1 MKDGYR
7 VVDADAHVIEPDDL
21 WARYFDPSLR
31 ERAPRHLNRA
41 FAIQVDGVPIN
52 TPADW
57 ETETSAEQTARR
69 DERISAT
76 FRELFPAAYERG
88 FDAVAQLADMDIE
101 GVDLAFLYP
110 SYGLFAT
117 ASSELDPVIAAATC
131 RAYNNW
137 LADFCGGDRN
147 RLHGVGMLALQDPD
161 AAAAE
166 VLRAHDD
173 LGFRAV
179 FARPNP
185 ICGRNLDDPAYEPV
199 WKALSERQMTLG
211 LHEGGMPP
219 LPQAGSDRL
228 TNAEQKHICSHPM
241 EQMVAAVSLI
251 YGGVLE
257 RFPGLNV
264 AFLEAGCGWVPF
276 WLERM
281 DDHYEKG
288 IARDF
293 GAANDLT
300 RLPSEYFARQC
311 YVSADADEGMLAPVI
326 ELLGD
331 ERIVF
336 STDYPHPDSKYPHA
350 VESFLA
356 LPGVSDDSKRRILWD
371 NALSLYGMH

>member
-21 WARYFDPSLR
+21 WARYFDASLR

-76 FRELFPAAYERG
+76 FRELFPDAYDRS
-88 FDAVAQLADMDIE
+88 FDSVAQLADMDVE

-117 ASSELDPVIAAATC
+117 ASSELDPLIAAATC

-137 LADFCGGDRN
+137 LADFCGGDRD
-147 RLHGVGMLALQDPD
+147 RLHGVGMIALQDPD

-166 VLRAHDD
+166 VLRVHDD

-185 ICGRNLDDPAYEPV
+185 ICDRNLDDPAYEPV

-257 RFPGLNV
+257 RFPGLRV

-288 IARDF
+288 RARDF

-300 RLPSEYFARQC
+300 RPPSEYFARQC
-311 YVSADADEGMLAPVI
+311 YVSADADEAMLAPVI

-371 NALSLYGMH
+371 NALALYGMH

>member
-21 WARYFDPSLR
+21 WARYFEESLR
-31 ERAPRHLNRA
+31 DRAPRHLNRA
-41 FAIQVDGVPIN
+41 FAIQVDGVSIN

-57 ETETSAEQTARR
+57 ETDTSAEQTARR

-76 FRELFPAAYERG
+76 FAELFPAAYERG
-88 FDAVAQLADMDIE
+88 FDAVAQLADMDVE

-110 SYGLFAT
+110 SFGLFAT
-117 ASSELDPVIAAATC
+117 ASSELDPAIATATC
-131 RAYNNW
+131 HAYNNW
-137 LADFCGGDRN
+137 LADFCAADGD
-147 RLHGVGMLALQDPD
+147 RLHGVGMIALQDPD
-161 AAAAE
+161 AAAVE
-166 VLRAHDD
+166 VLRVHDD

-199 WKALSERQMTLG
+199 WKALSERQMTIG

-257 RFPGLNV
+257 RFPGLQV

-288 IARDF
+288 LARDF

-300 RLPSEYFARQC
+300 RPPSEYFARQC
-311 YVSADADEGMLAPVI
+311 YVSADADEAMLAPVI
-326 ELLGD
+326 ALLGD

-371 NALSLYGMH
+371 NARALYGMR

>member
-21 WARYFDPSLR
+21 WARYFEESLR
-31 ERAPRHLNRA
+31 DRAPRHLNRA
-41 FAIQVDGVPIN
+41 FAIQVDGLSIN

-57 ETETSAEQTARR
+57 ETDTSAEQTARR

-76 FRELFPAAYERG
+76 FAELFPAAYERG
-88 FDAVAQLADMDIE
+88 FDAVAQLADMDVE

-110 SYGLFAT
+110 SFGLFAT
-117 ASSELDPVIAAATC
+117 ASSELDPAIATATC
-131 RAYNNW
+131 HAYNNW
-137 LADFCGGDRN
+137 LADFCAADGD
-147 RLHGVGMLALQDPD
+147 RLHGVGMIALQDP
-161 AAAAE
+161 AAAAVE
-166 VLRAHDD
+166 VLRVHDD

-199 WKALSERQMTLG
+199 WKALSERQMTIG

-257 RFPGLNV
+257 RFPGLQV

-288 IARDF
+288 LARDF

-300 RLPSEYFARQC
+300 RPPSEYFARQC
-311 YVSADADEGMLAPVI
+311 YVSADADEAMLAPVI
-326 ELLGD
+326 ALLGD

-350 VESFLA
+350 VVSFLA

-371 NALSLYGMH
+371 NALALYGMH

>member
-1 MKDGYR
+1 MKHDFR
-7 VVDADAHVIEPDDL
+7 VIDADAHVIEPDDL
-21 WARYFDPSLR
+21 WSRYFDPELMH
-31 ERAPRHLNRA
+31 RAPRHLNRA
-41 FAIQVDGVPIN
+41 FAIEVDGHAIN

-57 ETETSAEQTARR
+57 EPGNTSEQTARR

-76 FRELFPAAYERG
+76 FAELFPRAYARG
-88 FDAVAQLADMDIE
+88 FDAVAQLADMDVE

-110 SYGLFAT
+110 SFGLFAT
-117 ASSELDPVIAAATC
+117 ASNELDPVIADATC

-137 LADFCGGDRN
+137 LADFCRGDRD
-147 RLHGVGMLALQDPD
+147 RLFGVGMLALQDPER
-161 AAAAE
+161 AAAE
-166 VLRAHDD
+166 ARRVHDE

-185 ICGRNLDDPAYEPV
+185 IHGRNLDDPAYDPV
-199 WKALSERQMTLG
+199 WRTLSEAQMTIG

-219 LPQAGSDRL
+219 LPQVGSDRL

-257 RFPGLNV
+257 RFPDLRV

-288 IARDF
+288 LVRDF
-293 GAANDLT
+293 GASNDLT
-300 RLPSEYFARQC
+300 MLPSEYFARQC
-311 YVSADADEGMLAPVI
+311 FVSTDADEPMLEHVI
-326 ELLGD
+326 ALLGD
-331 ERIVF
+331 DHIVF
-336 STDYPHPDSKYPHA
+336 STDYPHPDSKFPQS
-350 VESFLA
+350 VDSFLK
-356 LPGVSDDSKRRILWD
+356 LDGVSDDSKRRILWD
-371 NALSLYGMH
+371 NARNLYNLD

>member
-1 MKDGYR
+1 VRDGYR

-21 WARYFDPSLR
+21 WARYFEPTLR
-31 ERAPRHLNRA
+31 DRAPRHLNRA

-57 ETETSAEQTARR
+57 ETDTSAEQTARR

-76 FRELFPAAYERG
+76 FAELFPTAYARG
-88 FDAVAQLADMDIE
+88 FDAVAQLADMDLE

-117 ASSELDPVIAAATC
+117 ASNALDPTIASATC
-131 RAYNNW
+131 RAYNSW
-137 LADFCGGDRN
+137 LADFCGGDRE
-147 RLHGVGMLALQDPD
+147 RLHGVGMIALQDPD

-166 VLRAHDD
+166 ALRVHDD

-185 ICGRNLDDPAYEPV
+185 IGGRNLDDPAYEPV
-199 WKALSERQMTLG
+199 WKALSERHMAIG

-228 TNAEQKHICSHPM
+228 SNAEQKHICSHPM

-257 RFPGLNV
+257 RFPGLQV

-288 IARDF
+288 LTRDF
-293 GAANDLT
+293 GAANDLAMP
-300 RLPSEYFARQC
+300 PSEYFARQC
-311 YVSADADEGMLAPVI
+311 YVSADADEAMLAPVI

-371 NALSLYGMH
+371 NALTLYGMQ

>member
-1 MKDGYR
+1 MRNGMR
-7 VVDADAHVIEPDDL
+7 IVDADAHVIEPHAL
-21 WARYFDPSLR
+21 WHDYLDPSLR
-31 ERAPRHLNRA
+31 DRAPRAVGLT
-41 FAIQVDGVPIN
+41 FGFEF
-52 TPADW
+52 
-57 ETETSAEQTARR
+57 ETFSVNLPGQWLPGGSPEDVARMS
-69 DERISAT
+69 ERIQAT
-76 FRELFPAAYERG
+76 YQELFPQAYAQGFAAP
-88 FDAVAQLADMDIE
+88 AQLVDMDRE
-101 GVDLAFLYP
+101 GVDVAFLYP
-110 SYGLFAT
+110 SFGLFAT
-117 ASSELDPVIAAATC
+117 ASSELDPEIAAATC

-137 LADFCGGDRN
+137 LADFCGGDRE
-147 RLHGVGMLALQDPD
+147 RLHGVGMIALQDPD

-166 VLRAHDD
+166 VLRVHDD
-173 LGFRAV
+173 LGFRGV

-185 ICGRNLDDPAYEPV
+185 ICNRNLDDPAYEPI

-257 RFPGLNV
+257 RFPGVQV

-288 IARDF
+288 LARDF

-300 RLPSEYFARQC
+300 MPPSEYFARQC
-311 YVSADADEGMLAPVI
+311 FVSADADEAMLAPVI
-326 ELLGD
+326 DLLGD

-371 NALSLYGMH
+371 NALALYGMQ

>member
-1 MKDGYR
+1 VKDGYR

-21 WARYFDPSLR
+21 WARYFDASLR
-31 ERAPRHLNRA
+31 DRAPRHLNRA

-117 ASSELDPVIAAATC
+117 ASNELDPVIAAATC
-131 RAYNNW
+131 RAYNDW
-137 LADFCGGDRN
+137 LADFCGGDRE
-147 RLHGVGMLALQDPD
+147 RLHGVGMIALQDPD

-166 VLRAHDD
+166 VLRVHDD

-185 ICGRNLDDPAYEPV
+185 IAGRNLDDPAYESV

-257 RFPGLNV
+257 RFPGLQV

-288 IARDF
+288 LARDF

-300 RLPSEYFARQC
+300 MPPSEYFARQC
-311 YVSADADEGMLAPVI
+311 YVSADADEAMLAPVI
-326 ELLGD
+326 ALLGD

-371 NALSLYGMH
+371 NALALYGMH

>member
-21 WARYFDPSLR
+21 WTRYIDESLR
-31 ERAPRHLNRA
+31 RRAPRHLNRA
-41 FAIQVDGVPIN
+41 FAIEVDGLPIN

-76 FRELFPAAYERG
+76 FAELFPAAYARG
-88 FDAVAQLADMDIE
+88 FDAVAQLTDMDVE

-110 SYGLFAT
+110 SYGLFAV
-117 ASSELDPVIAAATC
+117 ASSDLDPVIAAATC

-137 LADFCGGDRN
+137 LADFCGGDRE
-147 RLHGVGMLALQDPD
+147 RLHGVGMIALQDPD

-166 VLRAHDD
+166 VLRVHDE

-185 ICGRNLDDPAYEPV
+185 ICGRNLDDSAYEPV
-199 WKALSERQMTLG
+199 WKALSERRMTLG

-257 RFPGLNV
+257 RFPALQV

-288 IARDF
+288 LARDF

-300 RLPSEYFARQC
+300 RPPSEYFASQC
-311 YVSADADEGMLAPVI
+311 YVAADADEAMLAPVI

-371 NALSLYGMH
+371 NALALYGMQ

>member
-21 WARYFDPSLR
+21 WARYFEESLR
-31 ERAPRHLNRA
+31 DRAPRHLNRA
-41 FAIQVDGVPIN
+41 FAIQVDGLSIN

-57 ETETSAEQTARR
+57 ETDTSAEQTARR

-76 FRELFPAAYERG
+76 FAELFPAAYERG
-88 FDAVAQLADMDIE
+88 FDAVAQLADMDVE

-110 SYGLFAT
+110 SFGLFAT
-117 ASSELDPVIAAATC
+117 ASSELDPAIATATC
-131 RAYNNW
+131 HAYNNW
-137 LADFCGGDRN
+137 LADFCAADGD
-147 RLHGVGMLALQDPD
+147 RLHGVGMIALQDPD
-161 AAAAE
+161 AAAVE
-166 VLRAHDD
+166 VLRVHDD

-199 WKALSERQMTLG
+199 WKALSERQMTIG

-257 RFPGLNV
+257 RFPGLQV

-288 IARDF
+288 LARDF

-300 RLPSEYFARQC
+300 RPPSEYFARQC
-311 YVSADADEGMLAPVI
+311 YVSADADEAMLAPVI
-326 ELLGD
+326 ALLGD

-356 LPGVSDDSKRRILWD
+356 LSGVSDDSKRRILWD
-371 NALSLYGMH
+371 NALALYGMH

>member
-1 MKDGYR
+1 MKDGFR

-21 WARYFDPSLR
+21 WARYFDASLR
-31 ERAPRHLNRA
+31 DRAPRHLNRA

-76 FRELFPAAYERG
+76 FRELFPSAYERG

-117 ASSELDPVIAAATC
+117 ASNELDPVIAAATC

-137 LADFCGGDRN
+137 LADFCGGDRE
-147 RLHGVGMLALQDPD
+147 RLHGVGMIALQDPD

-166 VLRAHDD
+166 VLRVHDD

-185 ICGRNLDDPAYEPV
+185 IAGRNLDDPAYESV

-257 RFPGLNV
+257 RFPGLQV
-264 AFLEAGCGWVPF
+264 AVLEAGCGWVPF

-288 IARDF
+288 LARDF

-300 RLPSEYFARQC
+300 MPPSEYFARQC
-311 YVSADADEGMLAPVI
+311 YVSADADEAMLAPVI
-326 ELLGD
+326 ALLGD

-371 NALSLYGMH
+371 NALALYGMP

>member
-1 MKDGYR
+1 VKGGYR

-21 WARYFDPSLR
+21 WARYFEPSLR
-31 ERAPRHLNRA
+31 DRAPRHLNRA

-57 ETETSAEQTARR
+57 ETDTSAEQTARR

-76 FRELFPAAYERG
+76 FAELFPAAYARG

-117 ASSELDPVIAAATC
+117 ASNELDPMIAAATC

-137 LADFCGGDRN
+137 LADFCGGDRD
-147 RLHGVGMLALQDPD
+147 RLHGVGMIALQDPD

-166 VLRAHDD
+166 VLRVHDD

-185 ICGRNLDDPAYEPV
+185 IAGRNLDDPAYEPV
-199 WKALSERQMTLG
+199 WKALSERRMTIG

-228 TNAEQKHICSHPM
+228 SNAEQKHICSHPM

-257 RFPGLNV
+257 RFPGLQV

-288 IARDF
+288 LARDF

-300 RLPSEYFARQC
+300 ALPSEYFARQC
-311 YVSADADEGMLAPVI
+311 YVSADADEAMLAPVI

-371 NALSLYGMH
+371 NALALYGMH

>member
-21 WARYFDPSLR
+21 WARYFDASLR
-31 ERAPRHLNRA
+31 DRAPKHLNRA

-76 FRELFPAAYERG
+76 FAEIFPAAYARG
-88 FDAVAQLADMDIE
+88 FDAVAQLADMDVE

-117 ASSELDPVIAAATC
+117 ASSELDPVIATATC

-137 LADFCGGDRN
+137 LSDFCAGDRD
-147 RLHGVGMLALQDPD
+147 RLHGVGMIALQDPD
-161 AAAAE
+161 GAAAE
-166 VLRAHDD
+166 VLRIHDD

-179 FARPNP
+179 FTRPNP
-185 ICGRNLDDPAYEPV
+185 IGGRNLDDPTYEPV

-251 YGGVLE
+251 YDGVLE
-257 RFPGLNV
+257 RFPGLQV

-300 RLPSEYFARQC
+300 MPPSEYFARQC
-311 YVSADADEGMLAPVI
+311 YVSADADEAMLAPVI
-326 ELLGD
+326 ALLGD

-371 NALSLYGMH
+371 NARALYGMR

>member
-1 MKDGYR
+1 MKAGYQ
-7 VVDADAHVIEPDDL
+7 VIDADAHVIEPDDL
-21 WARYFDPSLR
+21 WARYFDPDLAD
-31 ERAPRHLNRA
+31 RAPRHLNRA
-41 FAIQVDGVPIN
+41 FAIEVDGHPIN

-57 ETETSAEQTARR
+57 EPGNSSEQTARR

-76 FRELFPAAYERG
+76 FAELFPNAYARG
-88 FDAVAQLADMDIE
+88 FDAVGQLADMEVE

-117 ASSELDPVIAAATC
+117 ASSDLDPAIADATC

-137 LADFCGGDRN
+137 LADFCAADGT
-147 RLHGVGMLALQDPD
+147 RLHGVGMIALQDPER
-161 AAAAE
+161 AADEAVRVHE
-166 VLRAHDD
+166 E
-173 LGFRAV
+173 LGFRGV

-185 ICGRNLDDPAYEPV
+185 IRGRNLDDPAYDPV
-199 WKALSERQMTLG
+199 WRALSELGMTIG

-257 RFPGLNV
+257 CFPGLRV

-288 IARDF
+288 LVRDF
-293 GAANDLT
+293 GASNNLT
-300 RLPSEYFARQC
+300 MLPSEYFARQC
-311 YVSADADEGMLAPVI
+311 YVSADADEHMLEHVI
-326 ELLGD
+326 ALLGD
-331 ERIVF
+331 DHIVF
-336 STDYPHPDSKYPHA
+336 STDYPHPDSKYPKA
-350 VESFLA
+350 VESFLK
-356 LPGVSDDSKRRILWD
+356 LDGVSDASKRRILWD
-371 NALSLYGMH
+371 NPRDLYGLG

>member
-1 MKDGYR
+1 VKDGYR

-21 WARYFDPSLR
+21 WARYFEPSLR
-31 ERAPRHLNRA
+31 DRAPRHLNRA

-57 ETETSAEQTARR
+57 ETDTSAEQTARR

-76 FRELFPAAYERG
+76 FAELFPAAYARG

-117 ASSELDPVIAAATC
+117 ASNALDPMIAAATC

-137 LADFCGGDRN
+137 LADFCSGDRE
-147 RLHGVGMLALQDPD
+147 RLHGVGMIALQDPD

-166 VLRAHDD
+166 VLRVHDD

-185 ICGRNLDDPAYEPV
+185 IAGRNLDDPAYEPV
-199 WKALSERQMTLG
+199 WKALSERRMTIG

-228 TNAEQKHICSHPM
+228 SNAEQKHICSHPM

-257 RFPGLNV
+257 RFPGLQV

-288 IARDF
+288 LARDF

-300 RLPSEYFARQC
+300 VPPSEYFARQC
-311 YVSADADEGMLAPVI
+311 YVSADADEAMLAPVI

-371 NALSLYGMH
+371 NALALYGMQ